1 MENIYDFSFK
11 RCWFSLQEK
20 EVEEDEEDDTFDMN
34 IKVTDPEKIGVFS
47 QHFFCLEF
55 FSQHY
60 QQLWFVKY
68 VLHFLPKNF
77 ELQQFSSYW
86 VH

>member
-1 MENIYDFSFK
+1 
-11 RCWFSLQEK
+11 
-20 EVEEDEEDDTFDMN
+20 MN

-77 ELQQFSSYW
+77 ELQQFSRY
-86 VH
+86 